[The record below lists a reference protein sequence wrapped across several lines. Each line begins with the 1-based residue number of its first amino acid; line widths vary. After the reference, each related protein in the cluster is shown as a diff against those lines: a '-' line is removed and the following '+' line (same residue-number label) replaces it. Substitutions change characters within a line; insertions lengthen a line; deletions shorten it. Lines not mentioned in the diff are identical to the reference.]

1 MKHYPFL
8 LFLMLILTGGF
19 HSAEAAPTVIPQN
32 VPYSDENTGVVF
44 PPSLGAFRKTE
55 IRINGNPVIGTRIQY
70 VGNRIGCSSDIY
82 IYATEESPVVISE
95 QEFQDHCMQVRRTIL
110 NLALL
115 SKKIEETE
123 SLRQW
128 RIQNPENISARRESF
143 QIRTDGEET
152 YHSDLVMILCGD
164 RIVKLRITVP
174 AAEKEALREAEIF
187 IQEFCKLFFKNKP
200 PVFVPIKAEP
210 TETKPKKS

>member
-1 MKHYPFL
+1 MKQWNFFL
-8 LFLMLILTGGF
+8 TLLLLGSAILLPA
-19 HSAEAAPTVIPQN
+19 AETTTELPKD

-44 PPSLGAFRKTE
+44 PPFLGAFRKTE

-70 VGNRIGCSSDIY
+70 AGNRIGCSADIY
-82 IYATEESPVVISE
+82 IYAVSEKPGVISE
-95 QEFQDHCMQVRRTIL
+95 AEFQDHYLQVRRTIL
-110 NLALL
+110 NLKLL

-128 RIQNPENISARRESF
+128 QIRASENIPARRESF
-143 QIRTDGEET
+143 QFRTDGEET
-152 YHSDLVMILCGD
+152 YHSELVILLCGD

-174 AAEKEALREAEIF
+174 AAEKDAVQEADGF

-200 PVFVPIKAEP
+200 AAFVPCSTEP
-210 TETKPKKS
+210 AGVKPKS